1 MIVDEDNGGVGV
13 NRTEEGEC
21 LRCEPDNGG
30 GGGGWRRVQVFRSA
44 PDRGGEFQE

>member
-30 GGGGWRRVQVFRSA
+30 GGVEAGASF
-44 PDRGGEFQE
+44 